1 MRTLAAPDIRYR
13 QKDPAAFKRA
23 ALGFFVFA
31 CLFVAGLTPR
41 SSIAACINCECNG
54 LAHTQTRAFIAEQH
68 VATQEYIRLQFVAFR
83 DVFWLQYFW
92 QQNLLAAM
100 RGMAEQL
107 VTTGML
113 QVEAFGAMLDAKNQ
127 LETQQILQEMAAR
140 AHKDY
145 TPDSEMCTLGTA
157 SRGLGSAY
165 RNSILTAHILSK
177 RMQDRQ
183 LGNGESLAAT
193 GTATDKE
200 SRFEQMRDLF
210 CDNED
215 HFKAMKSICRVA
227 NSNAPGINRDISF
240 MNTVVQPLTLDADF
254 ADNNVNN
261 PVNER
266 ERDIFAMASNLYDNS
281 TMDFIAE
288 DTYRSPVNHFSYLD
302 IRSIAARR
310 NVAEYSFDNIVGM
323 KTGDRQPA
331 EDVGEYLAKV
341 YTQLGFNDA
350 DARTMVGQRPSYN
363 ALMEVMNKTLY
374 LRPEF
379 YINLY
384 TKPANVQRM
393 GATIEAAN
401 LMQGMDQFNSQLRTE
416 MNLSQILEL
425 EIGRVQESVQNRINK
440 IRGTGA
446 VQNLRAP

>member
-1 MRTLAAPDIRYR
+1 MQTLAAPDIRHGHR
-13 QKDPAAFKRA
+13 PPAALKQA
-23 ALGFFVFA
+23 VTAFFVCASLFFA
-31 CLFVAGLTPR
+31 VMAPGRAL
-41 SSIAACINCECNG
+41 AACINCECNG
-54 LAHTQTRAFIAEQH
+54 LAHTETRQFIREQH
-68 VATQEYIRLQFVAFR
+68 VITQEYIRAQFVAFR

-113 QVEAFGAMLDAKNQ
+113 QVEAYGAMLDAKNQ
-127 LETQQILQEMAAR
+127 METQQLMQQMVAR

-145 TPDSEMCTLGTA
+145 APDTEMCTLGTA

-165 RNSILTAHILSK
+165 RNGILAAHILSK

-200 SRFEQMRDLF
+200 SRFEQMRNRF

-215 HFKAMKSICRVA
+215 HFKSMDSICRIKNPA
-227 NSNAPGINRDISF
+227 APGINRDISF
-240 MNTVVQPLTLDADF
+240 MDTVVRPLTLDADF
-254 ADNNVNN
+254 ADNNVDN
-261 PVNER
+261 PANAHEQ
-266 ERDIFAMASNLYDNS
+266 DIFALASNLYNNTS
-281 TMDFIAE
+281 LDFIAE
-288 DTYRSPVNHFSYLD
+288 DYFRNPANHPAYLD
-302 IRSIAARR
+302 IRAIVARR
-310 NVAEYSFDNIVGM
+310 NVAEYSFDSIVGM
-323 KTGDRQPA
+323 KTGGRPPA
-331 EDVGEYLAKV
+331 EDVGEYLAKI
-341 YTQLGFNDA
+341 YTQLGFDDP

-363 ALMEVMNKTLY
+363 ALMEIMNKTLY

-384 TKPANVQRM
+384 TKPANIQRI
-393 GATIEAAN
+393 GATIQAAN
-401 LMQGMDQFNSQLRTE
+401 LMQDMDDFNSQLRTE
-416 MNLSQILEL
+416 MNLSQILESEL
-425 EIGRVQESVQNRINK
+425 APVQESIQNDINR

-446 VQNLRAP
+446 VEDRR